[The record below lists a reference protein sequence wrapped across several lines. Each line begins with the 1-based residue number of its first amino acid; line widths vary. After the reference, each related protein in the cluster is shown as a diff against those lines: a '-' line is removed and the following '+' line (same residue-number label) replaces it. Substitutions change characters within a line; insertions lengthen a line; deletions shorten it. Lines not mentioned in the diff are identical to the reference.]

1 MLFNTL
7 VLNLSL
13 ILLFSSNIAADTCV
27 QQKQIFEKE
36 EKAYDNVIRV
46 KIASQERKAIID
58 RFIEAAN
65 GMLNECPK
73 TISLDRQYTLQR
85 KVKKAKVTQ
94 SKLNVMTLEELRK
107 YAITT
112 PEKRVIYRNGT
123 VTLH

>member
-7 VLNLSL
+7 ILNLSL

-65 GMLNECPK
+65 GLLNECPK